1 MKCRE
6 ARQAIAQRGVMT
18 SPVANELSV
27 HLRVCPGCAAIAR
40 SDRLTRLLLEALAP
54 DEQPSPDFFARLRAR
69 LREVAPPASGS
80 PFWVKALVPTLA
92 SLTLMVASIA
102 YLLPPPAS
110 SAVSFHFLHPGAV
123 TPETFAVLGIPPPTR
138 DQVLLSVLGVE
149 EQVP

>member
-1 MKCRE
+1 M
-6 ARQAIAQRGVMT
+6 ARR
-18 SPVANELSV
+18 
-27 HLRVCPGCAAIAR
+27 
-40 SDRLTRLLLEALAP
+40 DRLARLLLEALAP
-54 DEQPSPDFFARLRAR
+54 DEQPSSDFVARLRAR

-92 SLTLMVASIA
+92 SLTLMLGSIA

-110 SAVSFHFLHPGAV
+110 PAVSFHFLHAGAV

-138 DQVLLSVLGVE
+138 DQVLASVLGVE